1 MISSWAGSAVGAW
14 TWIFGLVPGERLL
27 RPILQRYLLLV
38 MVPTTTIN
46 TERVGEGHRDAWMDE
61 RIKKES
67 CETVK

>member
-1 MISSWAGSAVGAW
+1 VISSWAGSAVGAW

-27 RPILQRYLLLV
+27 RPIRQRYLLL
-38 MVPTTTIN
+38 PTTTIN
-46 TERVGEGHRDAWMDE
+46 TERVGEGYRDVWMDE